1 MRSSYGW
8 DVRERFRSTLQ
19 LPSADR
25 AVDVVLALGAALVNV
40 AAAVG
45 SDATTAYQYADGGA
59 LHVALAAAGGLVLW
73 WRRSHP
79 LTTFAISTALVAV
92 VAALE
97 WQIGAMPFAWL
108 AAAYA
113 LGAYASTRRGAIGLA
128 FAGVAGMVL
137 VARQAPY
144 FDSWLAFGTLGQ
156 LLLIW
161 LLGCVVHAR
170 RTTAENARVRALDAA
185 RRAGSA
191 AEEAARAERRRVAR
205 DLHDA
210 VTNSLSVVTVQAAA
224 IRQAFPGT
232 IDLPLRTVEATSR
245 AALADLRRMLGA
257 LRESLPTTYTGDGP
271 TGIADDLA
279 DSVARSTGWRA
290 TPATQQRRRNLLA
303 RDWPVDVAFGL
314 AVAVINVT
322 GSLVPDDSTTISY
335 GEPVTPVLVVIAAA
349 PGMALVFRRRFALAA
364 LVVALA
370 ALVTIVALDWQSGN
384 LPGTVLIASFA
395 VAAWAPVRDSVIG
408 GVMVVAVM
416 TVIGTIGGPEFDD
429 PVSPWMFLFA
439 VPWLVGSV
447 VRRRRV
453 AADRALREAEEA
465 EREVSARQ
473 ARAVADERLRVAEEL
488 TDLVAHN
495 LTAVVIQTA
504 AARQHADEAVSLRL
518 VPVEDAARSAL
529 DNLRTLLDVLRGD
542 TDPDLAPAPG
552 LDELADLVESHRRD
566 HGPVRLEIDP
576 AIKLEGSSVRL
587 VTYRVVQEAL
597 TNIGRH
603 APGATATVAV
613 RLTDDQVEVIV
624 EDDGRVP
631 VSSATSRLGAGLGL
645 VGMRER
651 VSMHGGNLDTGAVPT
666 GGFRVHAHLERAPQ

>member
-1 MRSSYGW
+1 M
-8 DVRERFRSTLQ
+8 RERIRSWLR
-19 LPSADR
+19 LPSARWPVDAAI
-25 AVDVVLALGAALVNV
+25 AVLAALVSV
-40 AAAVG
+40 AGAVGSDPTTAYEYADGGPVHLALAAAVG
-45 SDATTAYQYADGGA
+45 
-59 LHVALAAAGGLVLW
+59 LVLF

-79 LTTFAISTALVAV
+79 LTTFVISTTLGAV
-92 VAALE
+92 VLALE
-97 WQIGAMPFAWL
+97 WNPGAMPFAWL
-108 AAAYA
+108 ASAYA
-113 LGAYASTRRGAIGLA
+113 LGAYASTRRGFLGIAY
-128 FAGVAGMVL
+128 AGAAGTVL

-144 FDSWLAFGTLGQ
+144 FESWLALGTLGQ

-170 RTTAENARVRALDAA
+170 RSTAEHARARALDAA
-185 RRAGSA
+185 RLAGSA
-191 AEEAARAERRRVAR
+191 ADEAARAERRRVAR

-232 IDLPLRTVEATSR
+232 LDGPLRTIEDTSR
-245 AALADLRRMLGA
+245 TALADLRRMLGA
-257 LRESLPTTYTGDGP
+257 LRGSQPATSSADRLTGVVDELE
-271 TGIADDLA
+271 A
-279 DSVARSTGWRA
+279 SVVRSTGWTA
-290 TPATQQRRRNLLA
+290 TPAPHRRRHHLIA

-314 AVAVINVT
+314 AIAAINVT
-322 GSLVPDDSTTISY
+322 GSLVPDTSTTIVY
-335 GEPVTPVLVVIAAA
+335 REPVTPVLVVIAAA
-349 PGMALVFRRRFALAA
+349 PGIALVFRRRHALAA
-364 LVVALA
+364 LAVALA
-370 ALVTIVALDWQSGN
+370 TLFTIAALGWQHGN

-395 VAAWAPVRDSVIG
+395 VAAWAPVHHSAIG
-408 GVMVVAVM
+408 LALVVAAM
-416 TVIGTIGGPEFDD
+416 TLLGKVGGTEYDGPIF
-429 PVSPWMFLFA
+429 PWIFLFA
-439 VPWLVGSV
+439 VPWLIGSV

-453 AADRALREAEEA
+453 AADRALREAEAA
-465 EREVSARQ
+465 ERDLSARQ

-504 AARQHADEAVSLRL
+504 VARQQASEAARRRL

-542 TDPDLAPAPG
+542 TDPALAPAPG
-552 LDELADLVESHRRD
+552 LDELADLVETHRRD
-566 HGPVRLEIDP
+566 HGPVRLDIDP

-603 APGATATVAV
+603 APGATATVSV
-613 RLTDDQVEVIV
+613 RVTDDRVEVIV

-651 VSMHGGNLDTGAVPT
+651 VSLHGGNVDTGAVPT